1 MVIIDWQNP
10 FPNAAQRQHVAGSR
24 LQRHSHPLGITEK
37 LMDDSVKSIVLENLY
52 DLRHRI
58 WAFGEAS
65 GYVTSGTYSRY
76 WTWRDFVTAHHG
88 EFWLSFAD

>member
-1 MVIIDWQNP
+1 MR
-10 FPNAAQRQHVAGSR
+10 PNASMWQDPDYSATLTLWAS
-24 LQRHSHPLGITEK
+24 LYALAEK
-37 LMDDSVKSIVLENLY
+37 LMDDSVKSIVLEKLY

-65 GYVTSGTYSRY
+65 GYVTRGTYSRY
-76 WTWRDFVTAHHG
+76 WTWRDSVTAHHG